1 MLGLAMAPFENLLS
15 DYAVLGLAGPPWIA
29 IDLNRGFLKFAEV
42 VDSCWFNLAEFN
54 ALFCFRFDTPRPII
68 EVCFV

>member
-1 MLGLAMAPFENLLS
+1 MLMLGLAMAPFKNLLS

-42 VDSCWFNLAEFN
+42 VDSG
-54 ALFCFRFDTPRPII
+54 
-68 EVCFV
+68 